1 MILKLR
7 LMRSRA
13 LLLGSTECGKTGRK
27 QQEGSLPDPHDHL
40 IRIVRGERLD
50 RGPDDR
56 RLNARVVE
64 VNGIGVCLRLQV
76 IDPAQEIIGV
86 GVHTVGR

>member
-1 MILKLR
+1 L
-7 LMRSRA
+7 SAVSA
-13 LLLGSTECGKTGRK
+13 LT
-27 QQEGSLPDPHDHL
+27 
-40 IRIVRGERLD
+40 
-50 RGPDDR
+50 GPDDR

-86 GVHTVGR
+86 GVHTVGRPYLVHVGPAAGDLEVVGGDLEE